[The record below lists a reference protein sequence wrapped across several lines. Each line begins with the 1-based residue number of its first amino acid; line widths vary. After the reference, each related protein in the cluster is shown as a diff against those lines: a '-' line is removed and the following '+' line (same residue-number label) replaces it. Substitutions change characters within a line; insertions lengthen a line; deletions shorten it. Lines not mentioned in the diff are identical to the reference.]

1 VLGLIALG
9 VLWSNALGYRDE
21 YLAPY
26 QRLSELERIG
36 KQIDGEGPTLMT
48 EYDPYGARHFLRDA
62 DPEAASELRR
72 RVVPLLDGSTLEK
85 GETADI
91 DRFSLEGLLPY
102 KTLVLRRSPLA
113 SRPPLP
119 FQLIEAD
126 DYYEVWQSDGTPA
139 PLQHLGLEGA
149 EGPSAVPG
157 CEEIDLLAQLPG
169 TRHLA
174 AAVRPDPV
182 RIPLGELSLPSD
194 WEAGG
199 EGAYLTPNSSGTATG
214 SFNVEESGA
223 YGVWLGG
230 SPRGDVKIE
239 IDGEPAGSSGPEL
252 DHADSYREVGT
263 VELEPGRHEIAF
275 TYDEASP
282 LAPGVGGEAFPLG
295 PLLVSTA
302 TAADARVEMVDPAN
316 ASSLC
321 GRALDWVA
329 VLPY

>member
-1 VLGLIALG
+1 
-9 VLWSNALGYRDE
+9 
-21 YLAPY
+21 
-26 QRLSELERIG
+26 
-36 KQIDGEGPTLMT
+36 
-48 EYDPYGARHFLRDA
+48 
-62 DPEAASELRR
+62 
-72 RVVPLLDGSTLEK
+72 VVPLTDGGTLEK

-91 DRFSLEGLLPY
+91 DRFAPEGLLPY

-119 FQLIEAD
+119 FQLVEAD
-126 DYYEVWQSDGTPA
+126 DYYEVWQAAGTPA

-157 CEEIDLLAQLPG
+157 CEEVELFADLPG
-169 TRHLA
+169 VRHLA

-182 RIPLGELSLPSD
+182 RVPLGGLALPSD
-194 WEAGG
+194 WEVGG
-199 EGAYLTPNSSGTATG
+199 EGAYVTPNSSGTAEG
-214 SFNVEESGA
+214 SFSVEESGD

-230 SPRGDVKIE
+230 SPRGDVGIE
-239 IDGEPAGSSGPEL
+239 IDGEGVGSSGPEL
-252 DHADSYREVGT
+252 DHADSYREVGS

-295 PLLVSTA
+295 PLLLSPT
-302 TAADARVEMVDPAN
+302 TAADARVEMVDPSK

-321 GRALDWVA
+321 GRPLDWVEA
-329 VLPY
+329 LPY